1 MKAKRKIGGRKK
13 KEGGHE
19 KRKGKIADGK
29 GEEFVKVA
37 MSP

>member
-1 MKAKRKIGGRKK
+1 MKAKRKIGG
-13 KEGGHE
+13 HE
-19 KRKGKIADGK
+19 KRKGKVADGK

>member
-1 MKAKRKIGGRKK
+1 MKAKRKTGGRKK

-19 KRKGKIADGK
+19 KRKGKVADGK
-29 GEEFVKVA
+29 GEEFVKVI